1 MNAHDP
7 HPPSGEPIAADD
19 DIGDHKVHV
28 TFFPDFAAK
37 SYTTDNLT
45 LLDLRERVL
54 NASARKKDNLPWLK
68 LAVFGNR
75 RSDKNSLRHDA
86 NVERITGI
94 EIDYDI
100 EEVAFA
106 DALTALN
113 ELQIAALLYTSPSH
127 SSDKPRWRVLAPTS
141 EPLAPELRAKLVM
154 RLNGYL
160 KAKLGVE
167 TVAKSESFALSQ
179 AFYYGWV
186 CDSPK
191 PDHRAEVIMG
201 SFIDHLD
208 LKQYDALGAA
218 SASNKTSSGSAGMR
232 TGGSIDGTA
241 VEPHIGWLKS
251 VADLPPISF
260 SAKGKVIVA
269 HTGSLEELNFDLDQ
283 AGLLP
288 KDNATGEIK
297 PYKSW
302 SDVSFALAAIFKHD
316 GRYSNEQIAAALMAD
331 LDCNQHVQRQAD
343 KRRTVERLILRSH
356 APPPGK
362 VRTAGSPNW
371 REQRRDGSPVPSMHN
386 ARLAIVALG
395 IECSYD
401 TFHNKMLLGF
411 KGDNA
416 RHTLEHIVGA
426 EVSDNS
432 IIALRQRMS
441 DTFGFDLTEKHT
453 RDAVISLALEHCFDP
468 VVDML
473 AGAEANWDGVKRLDR
488 MAADYLNCED
498 SKLNAAFVRKMMIAA
513 VARARNPG
521 CKFDTIVVLESV
533 EGFNKSTALRVLA
546 GDENFSDENIIGKNS
561 REVQEQLAEIW
572 IHENADLAGM
582 KKTEVETVKAYASRM
597 VDIARPAYGHFQK
610 RQKRHSIEVGTT
622 NSDSYLQSQTGN
634 RRFWP
639 VRVLKS
645 IDIAKLKHDRMQL
658 WGEAAH
664 HQSQGESLV
673 LDEALWEAAAVEQE
687 ARRVTDP
694 WEDVLRDIPEVAV
707 VREYKDGFWRE
718 KDEQIIHRGDGAGED
733 RVAAADILEYL
744 LKIPPGTQQTGHS
757 MRLST
762 VMRKLGWERPING
775 NVTIGGKRVKG
786 YFRGS

>member
-1 MNAHDP
+1 VNAYNP
-7 HPPSGEPIAADD
+7 NPPSGEPIAADD
-19 DIGDHKVHV
+19 DIGVHKVHV

-37 SYTTDNLT
+37 SYITDDLT

-68 LAVFGNR
+68 LAIFGNN
-75 RSDKNSLRHDA
+75 RSQKGSLRHDA

-100 EEVAFA
+100 EEVPFA

-251 VADLPPISF
+251 VADLPPVSF

-288 KDNATGEIK
+288 KDKATGEIK

-331 LDCNQHVQRQAD
+331 LDC
-343 KRRTVERLILRSH
+343 
-356 APPPGK
+356 
-362 VRTAGSPNW
+362 
-371 REQRRDGSPVPSMHN
+371 
-386 ARLAIVALG
+386 
-395 IECSYD
+395 
-401 TFHNKMLLGF
+401 
-411 KGDNA
+411 
-416 RHTLEHIVGA
+416 
-426 EVSDNS
+426 
-432 IIALRQRMS
+432 
-441 DTFGFDLTEKHT
+441 
-453 RDAVISLALEHCFDP
+453 
-468 VVDML
+468 
-473 AGAEANWDGVKRLDR
+473 
-488 MAADYLNCED
+488 
-498 SKLNAAFVRKMMIAA
+498 
-513 VARARNPG
+513 
-521 CKFDTIVVLESV
+521 
-533 EGFNKSTALRVLA
+533 
-546 GDENFSDENIIGKNS
+546 
-561 REVQEQLAEIW
+561 
-572 IHENADLAGM
+572 
-582 KKTEVETVKAYASRM
+582 
-597 VDIARPAYGHFQK
+597 
-610 RQKRHSIEVGTT
+610 
-622 NSDSYLQSQTGN
+622 
-634 RRFWP
+634 
-639 VRVLKS
+639 
-645 IDIAKLKHDRMQL
+645 
-658 WGEAAH
+658 
-664 HQSQGESLV
+664 
-673 LDEALWEAAAVEQE
+673 
-687 ARRVTDP
+687 
-694 WEDVLRDIPEVAV
+694 
-707 VREYKDGFWRE
+707 
-718 KDEQIIHRGDGAGED
+718 
-733 RVAAADILEYL
+733 
-744 LKIPPGTQQTGHS
+744 
-757 MRLST
+757 
-762 VMRKLGWERPING
+762 
-775 NVTIGGKRVKG
+775 
-786 YFRGS
+786 